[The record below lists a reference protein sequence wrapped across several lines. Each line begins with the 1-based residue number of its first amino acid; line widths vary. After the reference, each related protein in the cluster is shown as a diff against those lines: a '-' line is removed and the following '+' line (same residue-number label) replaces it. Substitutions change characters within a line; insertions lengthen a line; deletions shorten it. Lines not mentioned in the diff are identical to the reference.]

1 MIHDEIDFVSLEHPL
16 AQGVIDFETGLSHG
30 AIASCIWQNSGMRGL
45 LMQYNFLVE
54 LPVLEEWGVADIAG
68 PKYVSVVI
76 DSKGTDLSNLVEQL
90 QGAQF
95 KDVGVPQGNSA
106 VDMTLKFF
114 AKEGFA
120 AARRIAMVSAKEY
133 AESAS
138 AAVEA
143 RCEQE
148 YQRMNHL
155 LCVARAVTALSSSN
169 CARTCRN
176 GRRRFRTR
184 KFVWMQSD
192 CLFAGSTT
200 LFYLYI

>member
-1 MIHDEIDFVSLEHPL
+1 
-16 AQGVIDFETGLSHG
+16 
-30 AIASCIWQNSGMRGL
+30 
-45 LMQYNFLVE
+45 MQYNFLVE

-155 LCVARAVTALSSSN
+155 LTMRGKGGNSALSALASFQVVQDSSPL
-169 CARTCRN
+169 CQTKVE
-176 GRRRFRTR
+176 FVILPSLT
-184 KFVWMQSD
+184 KFWISSMEKGP
-192 CLFAGSTT
+192 CLRSPSVM
-200 LFYLYI
+200 LSSM